1 MNEPKGIII
10 FGANG
15 SGKTTLG
22 CELARVLGL
31 KRMDVEDYYFRESE
45 IPYSD
50 SRSKDEVIELM
61 LADIEKHRSFVIS
74 TCIGDL
80 GDIIPQYYKL
90 AVYIKAPHE
99 LRMERVKKRAFDKH
113 GERVLEGGD
122 MYEQTQKFFDFV
134 ATRPLS
140 KIEDWAET
148 LFCPIIRIDG
158 TLDWR
163 VSAQNIVEKWRLIEC
178 SPCLQS

>member
-22 CELARVLGL
+22 REMSRILDF
-31 KRMDVEDYYFRESE
+31 KRMDAEDYYFREAE

-50 SRSKDEVIELM
+50 SRSKNEVIDMM

-80 GDIIPQYYKL
+80 GDVIPQYYKL
-90 AVYIKAPHE
+90 AVYIKAPYE
-99 LRMERVKKRAFDKH
+99 LRMKRVKQRLDRF

-122 MYEQTQKFFDFV
+122 MYEQTQKHIDFM
-134 ATRPLS
+134 ANRPLS
-140 KIEDWAET
+140 KIDQWAET
-148 LFCPIIRIDG
+148 LCCPIIHIDG

-163 VSAQNIVEKWRLIEC
+163 VSAQVIAEKWRELYVN
-178 SPCLQS
+178 